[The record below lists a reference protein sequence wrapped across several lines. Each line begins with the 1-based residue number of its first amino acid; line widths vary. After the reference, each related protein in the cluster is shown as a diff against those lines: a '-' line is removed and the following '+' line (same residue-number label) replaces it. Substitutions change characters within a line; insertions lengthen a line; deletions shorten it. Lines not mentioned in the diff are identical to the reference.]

1 MVKKTESPTLW
12 NDPEKAQ
19 SLFKEIETLK
29 KLINRQKNLEHTL
42 EELQTLRELMEET
55 SDFSLK
61 SEYEEKLANGLKEAL
76 DFKLLLLFK
85 DPLDK
90 RSCFLSVHAGSG
102 GVDAQDWAELL
113 SRMYYFWC
121 TKKGYNTK
129 IIDTSPGDEAGIKS
143 LTLEVE
149 GDYAYGY
156 LKSEA
161 GVHRLVRIS
170 PFDANKR
177 RHTSF
182 ALVEVTPEME
192 EVEVDIDESE
202 LRIDTFRSSGK
213 GGQHV
218 QKTDSA
224 VRITHLPTGLVATCQ
239 NERSQH
245 LNKVTAMKVLASRL
259 FLLREEER
267 KKEIRTIKGEYK
279 SASWGN
285 QIRSYVFHPYQMVK
299 DHRTEVEVGDV
310 ESVMRGEI
318 DIFIEAYLKSIQC

>member
-1 MVKKTESPTLW
+1 MKK
-12 NDPEKAQ
+12 
-19 SLFKEIETLK
+19 F
-29 KLINRQKNLEHTL
+29 INRQENLEAAY
-42 EELQTLRELMEET
+42 EELQNLKELMEET
-55 SDFSLK
+55 SDTSLK
-61 SEYEEKLANGLKEAL
+61 NEFEEKLERGIKEAL
-76 DFKLLLLFK
+76 EFKLLLLFK

-121 TKKGYNTK
+121 TKKDYNVK
-129 IIDTSPGDEAGIKS
+129 IIETSPGDEAGIKS
-143 LTLEVE
+143 MTLQVD

-182 ALVEVTPEME
+182 ALVEVTPEMQ
-192 EVEVDIDESE
+192 EVEVAVDESE
-202 LRIDTFRSSGK
+202 LRIDTYRSSGK

-224 VRITHLPTGLVATCQ
+224 VRITHLPTGLVVTCQ

-245 LNKVTAMKVLASRL
+245 LNKATAIKVLASRL
-259 FLLREEER
+259 FQVREEQQ

-285 QIRSYVFHPYQMVK
+285 QIRSYVFQPYQMVK